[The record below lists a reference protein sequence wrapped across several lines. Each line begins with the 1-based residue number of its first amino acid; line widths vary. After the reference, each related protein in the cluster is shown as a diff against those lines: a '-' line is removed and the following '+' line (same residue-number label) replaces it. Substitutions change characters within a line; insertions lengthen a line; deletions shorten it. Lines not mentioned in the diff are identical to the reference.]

1 MRSAQ
6 AVAQSDSY
14 PGRGLPSA
22 AAPAAPLAFLNSRA
36 AISPMSAP
44 EQREQDDD
52 GEGKSDQPQQQA
64 ATEAHDV
71 LLWFTDLRE
80 PPQTAP
86 GFQKALY

>member
-1 MRSAQ
+1 
-6 AVAQSDSY
+6 
-14 PGRGLPSA
+14 
-22 AAPAAPLAFLNSRA
+22 
-36 AISPMSAP
+36 MSAP

-64 ATEAHDV
+64 ATKAHDV